1 MKDETRQYVRAYI
14 VGVITVIIAVLAV
27 ILPIW
32 RETRDTLTA
41 TGTVRIENALGVPI
55 IIEDMRSGRQLAR
68 IKPLSDCSFQFGLAA
83 YENGRSMTT
92 FQIGGSG
99 GRCVEIESKTFID
112 HCAEVRDHGVDL
124 RATAGKEARNVTK
137 TIEWRDSD
145 DK

>member
-41 TGTVRIENALGVPI
+41 TGTVHIENALGVPI
-55 IIEDMRSGRQLAR
+55 IIEDMRSGRTLAR

-83 YENGRSMTT
+83 
-92 FQIGGSG
+92 
-99 GRCVEIESKTFID
+99 
-112 HCAEVRDHGVDL
+112 
-124 RATAGKEARNVTK
+124 
-137 TIEWRDSD
+137 
-145 DK
+145 